1 MYVKAFLSLLFF
13 FSFSY
18 SLEVCYKGY
27 YIFFPIIVDCINY
40 EPKKVEAYAYSTPFG
55 SLFKKV
61 KYEGN
66 SKYTY
71 ENSILVSKQFYFIQ
85 QEGKHKYIHHYV
97 FKENTILYE
106 KRHYKLKNDKYI
118 FKDKKQKTFKT
129 KEIFFDPFTSSVYLY
144 KAIKSKKSG
153 YIPIFYDGRF
163 YKVPYKVEKK
173 EKINIDGKIY
183 KTQKVYLNPEF
194 KSKGL
199 LKPTGNW
206 YLWIDENLNIPVKMQ
221 VKFTIGSFRLV
232 LKSLKLEEE
241 DESK

>member
-1 MYVKAFLSLLFF
+1 M
-13 FSFSY
+13 
-18 SLEVCYKGY
+18 
-27 YIFFPIIVDCINY
+27 FFPIIVDCINY
-40 EPKKVEAYAYSTPFG
+40 EAKKVEAYASSTPFG

-97 FKENTILYE
+97 LKRNTILYE

-118 FKDKKQKTFKT
+118 FKDNKQKTFKT

-144 KAIKSKKSG
+144 KAIKSKESG

-173 EKINIDGKIY
+173 ERINIDGKIY

-221 VKFTIGSFRLV
+221 VRFTIGSFRLV

-241 DESK
+241 DESKWVS